1 MSSQAATQVECSAQ
15 SLTEKSAGT
24 RHNTGA
30 LSAGIGA
37 EMVWVLA
44 RAGAE
49 VLLLARNVSA
59 GDTVVQKIN
68 AAQLKARLPYTV

>member
-1 MSSQAATQVECSAQ
+1 
-15 SLTEKSAGT
+15 
-24 RHNTGA
+24 
-30 LSAGIGA
+30 
-37 EMVWVLA
+37 MVWVLA

-68 AAQLKARLPYTV
+68 AAQLKARLPYTL